1 MQDRVT
7 LPDRETR
14 AAMMRQHVAAVAEA
28 VLNDTTGD
36 AVFESVLRLHRHVHG
51 YSLRNTMLIHWQAPD
66 SRLVASRTAFSRM
79 AADTGHHPRAR
90 TSGKG
95 RSWDEHVYVVKGSRA
110 VWIWGRPRVME
121 VTRQRRDPE
130 TGEVTEEPHTYTSY
144 PPSDVYRI
152 EDIRC
157 CDDDS
162 PLTLPSFVQPIDDP
176 DLFGPLLAF
185 AGERGIEVTQEGLHG
200 AAGVSR
206 LGSIALQAGDSF
218 ALQVAPLLHEL
229 AHELLHGMRE
239 RLLLP
244 REVVEAEAECV
255 CGVLLDLWG
264 HPVGLSA
271 SYLRHWCRGRQRAH
285 EIVLDSMDRI
295 AGAAAEIAGFVD
307 LSMGS
312 DVASTTGDAPDHQA
326 AELAPPCVA
335 VAS

>member
-1 MQDRVT
+1 MQSRVT

-14 AAMMRQHVAAVAEA
+14 VAMMRQHVEAVAESI
-28 VLNDTTGD
+28 LTDHDGD
-36 AVFESVLRLHRHVHG
+36 AVFDSVLRLHGHAHR

-79 AADTGHHPRAR
+79 AADTGHHPRTR

-95 RSWDEHVYVVKGSRA
+95 RSWDEYVCVVKGSRA
-110 VWIWGRPRVME
+110 VWIWGRPRVVE

-130 TGEVTEEPHTYTSY
+130 TGEVTEEPDTYTRY

-162 PLTLPSFVQPIDDP
+162 PLTLPSFVQPVEDP
-176 DLFGPLLAF
+176 DLFGALLTF

-206 LGSIALQAGDSF
+206 LGSVALQAGDPF

-239 RLLLP
+239 RMLLP

-271 SYLRHWCRGRQRAH
+271 SYLRQWCRGGERAH

-295 AGAAAEIAGFVD
+295 ARAAAEIAGFVD
-307 LSMGS
+307 LSVGS
-312 DVASTTGDAPDHQA
+312 AVASTTGDGPAHLA
-326 AELAPPCVA
+326 AELATPCLA
-335 VAS
+335 VAP